1 MNNFR
6 CRPFAYKFFGSILEV
21 VTKQTPEEKEFSHEF
36 PKSIASPM
44 SSTKNSSKH
53 NTLYFRKLLNN
64 FFNGVLLT
72 NQYMK
77 FIMEIIHESMKM

>member
-21 VTKQTPEEKEFSHEF
+21 VTKQTPEEKSSVMNF

-53 NTLYFRKLLNN
+53 NTLYLGLFDQPIYEAHYGDN
-64 FFNGVLLT
+64 
-72 NQYMK
+72 
-77 FIMEIIHESMKM
+77 S